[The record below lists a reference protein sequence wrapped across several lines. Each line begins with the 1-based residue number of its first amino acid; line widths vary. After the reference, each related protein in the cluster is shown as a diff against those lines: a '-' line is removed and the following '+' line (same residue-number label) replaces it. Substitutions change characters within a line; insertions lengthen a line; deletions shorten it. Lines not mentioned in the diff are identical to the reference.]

1 MTTAIVDD
9 REMGLRIGYD
19 ATDWPWQI
27 SFDTYREAVK
37 EWIIQTIVRDGK
49 PIGAVYRKGDE
60 LHVSVLPDW
69 RRAWATKGLLRQL
82 FGTGR
87 VTTRV
92 TPGHDE
98 MYGILARL
106 GFKQQP
112 DGLLVK
118 EQ

>member
-1 MTTAIVDD
+1 
-9 REMGLRIGYD
+9 
-19 ATDWPWQI
+19 
-27 SFDTYREAVK
+27 
-37 EWIIQTIVRDGK
+37 
-49 PIGAVYRKGDE
+49 
-60 LHVSVLPDW
+60 
-69 RRAWATKGLLRQL
+69 L